1 MANKTKFL
9 ASLFNLS
16 QDIIENIPFEIIDEW
31 IKSDQSLETAK
42 RILEPTKVRG
52 ISVSSDSAGLSSISI
67 EKELI
72 EVLGIISYPKEI
84 IYGIGKSIG
93 GQGIGIWAADNTQ
106 MFFDESIDPNKV
118 VSAFL
123 YLQEVALKK
132 CEINIGFGLHFGEKY
147 LIGGGL
153 YGEEADFIEMIAE
166 DNAKGGEV
174 LISGQLW
181 NLLDKNQFKMSP
193 GEDINHP
200 KDVVYRID
208 SGVLL
213 RDVPINLDY
222 NYPIPFSQ
230 EFFKDLRKFYSSKDK
245 DLLDVLNGKYL
256 QEKTIVLVE
265 RKKEKHHIE
274 EISLLNDIALY
285 ALMEQGSHDILKNY
299 NGLEIKTVG
308 SLGIYEFDYC
318 DDAINFTLAFRE
330 SLKEEG
336 VECKIGVAD
345 GSVIIFNL
353 ANGNK
358 DIAGNPIN
366 IASKL
371 AQDKGE
377 FGKIYLTREV
387 FEKLEKRYFEYENIE
402 INVSGINIDA
412 IKI

>member
-1 MANKTKFL
+1 
-9 ASLFNLS
+9 
-16 QDIIENIPFEIIDEW
+16 
-31 IKSDQSLETAK
+31 
-42 RILEPTKVRG
+42 
-52 ISVSSDSAGLSSISI
+52 
-67 EKELI
+67 
-72 EVLGIISYPKEI
+72 
-84 IYGIGKSIG
+84 
-93 GQGIGIWAADNTQ
+93 
-106 MFFDESIDPNKV
+106 
-118 VSAFL
+118 
-123 YLQEVALKK
+123 
-132 CEINIGFGLHFGEKY
+132 
-147 LIGGGL
+147 
-153 YGEEADFIEMIAE
+153 
-166 DNAKGGEV
+166 
-174 LISGQLW
+174 
-181 NLLDKNQFKMSP
+181 LLDKNQFKMSP
-193 GEDINHP
+193 REDINHP
-200 KDVVYRID
+200 KDVVYRVDFGPLI
-208 SGVLL
+208 
-213 RDVPINLDY
+213 RDVPTNLDY